1 MYCQCLQTATQAR
14 LRKAKLRILGL
25 LQLRWAELA
34 APGVKKKLSSL
45 EVAGRAGPALEQPR
59 RRARGGEGPVPF
71 RRFGLVTIMASV
83 AAHPALRNR
92 PGVVFEHYKDKLPFL
107 RCDQSYEYALVCHR
121 RTTLAVCDQAGPRAI
136 RSNGARARAVAL
148 VRLVLV
154 IGLLYK
160 LARLHSH

>member
-45 EVAGRAGPALEQPR
+45 EVTGRAGPALEQPR
-59 RRARGGEGPVPF
+59 RRARGGEGPVHF
-71 RRFGLVTIMASV
+71 RRFGLVAIMGVRCSAPG
-83 AAHPALRNR
+83 PAQPPRCRLRA
-92 PGVVFEHYKDKLPFL
+92 YKTNSLSSTF
-107 RCDQSYEYALVCHR
+107 CDQFYEYALVCHR
-121 RTTLAVCDQAGPRAI
+121 LAVCDQAGPRAI

-160 LARLHSH
+160 LARLYSH